1 MFERQIVPITNIR
14 LNGHLRTPEASKIEE
29 IAESIAKIGLLHPLL
44 LSSDYYLLS
53 GLHRLEALKLL
64 GWQEVECKIAPFPH
78 ESPEASL
85 CALDENLMRHSLTA
99 LEQAEYLLKREELL
113 RALGMRSGRG
123 GQIAN
128 QNARKNGKNEP
139 ANFAVS
145 FFSSQDLAREIGI
158 SERTYRDRILIARK
172 LSAEERNLIRTT
184 PLADKPALLLEI
196 ARIQDPQ
203 RRRAVIE
210 MMSKQTSTL
219 SVREVVRQYRIQK
232 GEIQAEL
239 DIIKPSNWWA
249 FGRPKWLQE
258 QFPGSI
264 PGEIYANALYYFAP
278 EQGIAADGMAGS
290 GMLRRVYT
298 DRHLWQKNRQL
309 NLEIYLFDLFPKE
322 PWASKYGIQKH
333 DMTKPLPIQVDW
345 LFIDPPY
352 FRTAT
357 NFLEGEL
364 AKTQDYNLY
373 RSIMRQVIEAGR
385 DSLRP
390 GGIFC
395 LFIAPYTNINDPQNP
410 FIDIPADLYQLGI
423 ESGLKVVFRA
433 YVSRGEQQRHAAG
446 MMNLKAKR
454 LRQMFGD
461 VCELLVFRREE
472 RSDVQSL

>member
-1 MFERQIVPITNIR
+1 MFESRIVPITNIR
-14 LNGHLRTPEASKIEE
+14 LNGRLRAPEATKIKE

-99 LEQAEYLLKREELL
+99 LEQAEYLLKREELFS
-113 RALGMRSGRG
+113 ALGMRSGRG
-123 GQIAN
+123 GQMAN
-128 QNARKNGKNEP
+128 QNARKNGKNE
-139 ANFAVS
+139 AAKIAGS
-145 FFSSQDLAREIGI
+145 FFSSKDLAREIGI
-158 SERTYRDRILIARK
+158 SERTYRDRISIARN
-172 LSAEERNLIRTT
+172 LSPEERDLIRTT
-184 PLADKPALLLEI
+184 PLADKPALLIEI
-196 ARIQDPQ
+196 ARIQEPQ

-210 MMSKQTSTL
+210 MISNQKSTL
-219 SVREVVRQYRIQK
+219 SVREAVRQYRIQK

-249 FGRPKWLQE
+249 FGRPKWPQE
-258 QFPGSI
+258 GFPGSI

-278 EQGIAADGMAGS
+278 DQGIAADGMAGS
-290 GMLRRVYT
+290 GMLRRVYE
-298 DRHLWQKNRQL
+298 DRQLWQKNRQF
-309 NLEIYLFDLFPKE
+309 NLEIRLFDLFPRE
-322 PWASKYGIQKH
+322 PWAHKYGIETH
-333 DMTKPLPIQVDW
+333 DMTRPLPTQVDW
-345 LFIDPPY
+345 LFVDPPY
-352 FRTAT
+352 FRTAAD
-357 NFLEGEL
+357 FMEGEL
-364 AKTQDYNLY
+364 AQTQDYNRY
-373 RSIMRQVIEAGR
+373 RSIMRQAIEAAR

-395 LFIAPYTNINDPQNP
+395 LLTTPYTNINDAQNS
-410 FIDIPADLYQLGI
+410 FIDIPADMYQLGM

-433 YVSRGEQQRHAAG
+433 YVSRGEQQRRAAG

-461 VCELLVFRREE
+461 VCELLVFRMEGRI
-472 RSDVQSL
+472 DV